1 MKSSRAYKTHH
12 YLRRHLNAPT
22 HSLRNDGDS
31 SPDLLT
37 VSTTQKQAA
46 YGCLWS
52 VGGGGFVADD
62 YANGLQINITEYRV
76 VVVVAG

>member
-1 MKSSRAYKTHH
+1 MKSSHPYKMHH
-12 YLRRHLNAPT
+12 YLRRHLNATT

-37 VSTTQKQAA
+37 VSTTQKQAV
-46 YGCLWS
+46 YDT

-62 YANGLQINITEYRV
+62 YANGLQI
-76 VVVVAG
+76 